1 MLNEFS
7 HKLQESASVIVM
19 FLLACIA
26 SLFKA
31 NNHSFKTIISG
42 IVFAGFVAYGVNLA
56 LMDMD
61 LSENQRAV
69 IVGCCAY
76 LNRYV
81 LDLLNAF
88 ADQVLSDPKSFLS
101 TLKDLWSKR

>member
-1 MLNEFS
+1 MLEVI
-7 HKLQESASVIVM
+7 HKLQESASVLFM
-19 FLLACIA
+19 FSLACIA
-26 SLFKA
+26 SLFKV
-31 NNHSFKTIISG
+31 NDHSLKTIISG

-88 ADQVLSDPKSFLS
+88 AEQVLSDPKSFLS
-101 TLKDLWSKR
+101 TLKGLWSKRS